1 MSAERVDY
9 TATGMDAPRDRGCL
23 YTICYAPRERVESL
37 LGALVR
43 PIAAEIR
50 DHPDLESLFFVR
62 YSEPRWQ
69 LRFRILGR
77 PSWIDG
83 RLRERVE
90 SRVRALEAS
99 GDVEEHE
106 LTRYDP
112 EYDRY
117 GGVRG
122 MRLAEKLFHL
132 DSLACLE
139 LVRLDQEGKIAKSR
153 REVAMALVEGL
164 LDLTPFSP
172 EDRLEFYR
180 FGYAWALDQKT
191 WGPEDLAALEVRFQK
206 VRGGLEKLFFS
217 DPARDPTRRYGGPEA
232 AAAVA
237 TFLDQARPVVDAI
250 LEQHRAGGIA
260 QDLRYLFWSY
270 AHMMTNRLGV
280 EAVPEAILRFF
291 MFRLHEERS
300 RSAA

>member
-1 MSAERVDY
+1 
-9 TATGMDAPRDRGCL
+9 MDASRDQSCL
-23 YTICYAPRERVESL
+23 YTVCYVPRERVESL
-37 LGALVR
+37 LSTLVR

-50 DHPDLESLFFVR
+50 NHPDLDSLFFVR

-77 PSWIDG
+77 PAWVDG
-83 RLRERVE
+83 SLRERIE
-90 SRVRALEAS
+90 RRVRALEES
-99 GDVEEHE
+99 GDIEGHE
-106 LTRYDP
+106 LTRYDR

-117 GGVRG
+117 GGEVG
-122 MRLAEKLFHL
+122 MTLAERLFHL

-139 LVRLDQEGKIAKSR
+139 IVRLDQAGAIAKSR
-153 REVAMALVEGL
+153 RELAMALVERL
-164 LDLTPFSP
+164 LNLTAFST

-191 WGPEDLAALEVRFQK
+191 WGPEDLAALELRFQK
-206 VRGGLEKLFFS
+206 LRGGLETLFFETS
-217 DPARDPTRRYGGPEA
+217 AQDPARFYGGAEV
-232 AAAVA
+232 AAVA
-237 TFLDQARPVVDAI
+237 ADFLDQARPVVDSI
-250 LEQHRAGGIA
+250 LSEHAAGRIR

-291 MFRLHEERS
+291 MFRLLEERS

>member
-1 MSAERVDY
+1 MGPSREES
-9 TATGMDAPRDRGCL
+9 CL
-23 YTICYAPRERVESL
+23 YAVCYAPRERIEPL
-37 LGALVR
+37 LGSLVR
-43 PIAAEIR
+43 PIATEIHG
-50 DHPDLESLFFVR
+50 HPDLDSLFFVR

-77 PSWIDG
+77 PSWVNG
-83 RLRERVE
+83 PLRERVE
-90 SRVRALEAS
+90 SRVRELEAS
-99 GDVEEHE
+99 GDIEGHE
-106 LTRYDP
+106 LTRYDR

-117 GGVRG
+117 GGALG
-122 MRLAEKLFHL
+122 MHLAEKLFHL

-164 LDLTPFSP
+164 VDLTPFSA

-191 WGPEDLAALEVRFQK
+191 WGPEDLEALEARFQK
-206 VRGGLEKLFFS
+206 LRGGLEKLFFG
-217 DPARDPTRRYGGPEA
+217 DTARDVTRLYGGPEA
-232 AAAVA
+232 AAAIA
-237 TFLDQARPVVDAI
+237 TFLDQARPVVGTI
-250 LEQHRAGGIA
+250 LNEHRLGKIQ

-291 MFRLHEERS
+291 MFRLLEERS